1 MQAIERNSISDCIKK
16 IEQRFFPEQFS
27 SGKRLRQRDLE
38 YLMELMEERSDTRI
52 SLSTMKRL
60 WKNEFN
66 QMPHPSTLNALAS
79 LIDYDDWNSFLQE
92 QNKVF
97 GPRNKTPKKTSS
109 LAIKLLPFLAFG
121 LVVTIIVF
129 LIISID
135 NKPIQIPDSVKFS
148 ANKTVTHNVPNS
160 VIFSYDLQG
169 VEADS
174 FFIQRSWNPTHKKA
188 IDPAK
193 KNFSEIYYYP
203 GFHWA
208 HLIANDTIIRKIRVN
223 IQTDGWFATAKSNRL
238 DNIPFY
244 PNQSKLVD
252 EGSMRVK
259 NEAFKQSH
267 IDPNKN
273 LIVSYFN
280 IREFS
285 DLRSDSFVLETK
297 VRFDDI
303 QGIVCPYMEVK
314 IIDEKDASWLGIT
327 DKGCVSNL
335 NVKVGDT
342 ILSGMENDFSA
353 LGTNMSEWQTIRLV
367 SSNQRLKYY
376 LNDELALDTD
386 FKGERGKIMGL
397 IFTFTGK
404 GAVDFVRLNNL
415 EGEKVYS
422 EDFN

>member
-1 MQAIERNSISDCIKK
+1 MQTIERNSIAHCIKK
-16 IEQRFFPEQFS
+16 IEQRFFPEQFLL
-27 SGKRLRQRDLE
+27 GKKLRQRDLE
-38 YLMELMEERSDTRI
+38 YLIELMEERSSTRI

-60 WKNEFN
+60 WKNELT
-66 QMPHPSTLNALAS
+66 QMPHLSTLNALAS
-79 LIDYDDWNSFLQE
+79 LIDYDSWNSFQQE

-97 GPRNKTPKKTSS
+97 ELGNNTSKKTSFFS
-109 LAIKLLPFLAFG
+109 RKFLLFLASSV
-121 LVVTIIVF
+121 LVAIALFVF
-129 LIISID
+129 VSND
-135 NKPIQIPDSVKFS
+135 NKPLKIPDSIEFS
-148 ANKTVTHNVPNS
+148 ANKTVAHNVPNS
-160 VIFSYDLQG
+160 VIFSYNLTG
-169 VEADS
+169 IEADS

-193 KNFSEIYYYP
+193 KNFSEMYYYP

-208 HLIANDTIIRKIRVN
+208 RLIANDEVIKKLRINV
-223 IQTDGWFATAKSNRL
+223 QTDGWFATAKSNRL

-244 PNQSKLVD
+244 PDQSKLVD

-259 NEAFKQSH
+259 NDAFEQSN
-267 IDPNKN
+267 IDPDKN

-285 DLRSDSFVLETK
+285 GLRSDGFILETK
-297 VRFDDI
+297 VRFDNV

-353 LGTNMSEWQTIRLV
+353 LGTSMSEWQNIKLV
-367 SSNQRLKYY
+367 SSNKQLKYY
-376 LNDELALDTD
+376 LDGILALDQP
-386 FKGERGKIMGL
+386 FEGERGKIMGL

-404 GAVDFVRLNNL
+404 GAVDYINLKNL
-415 EGEKVYS
+415 EGVEIYS